1 KMKNIQVFLEI
12 SEKSG
17 MLGIEGKCHLR
28 GVVICFTGLCG
39 RLEKEGD
46 SDDFITG
53 EDTTDQSPAPAL
65 RER

>member
-1 KMKNIQVFLEI
+1 MKNIQVFLEI

-39 RLEKEGD
+39 RPEKEGD
-46 SDDFITG
+46 SDAVIVG
-53 EDTTDQSPAPAL
+53 KDTADQSVAPAL
-65 RER
+65 GER